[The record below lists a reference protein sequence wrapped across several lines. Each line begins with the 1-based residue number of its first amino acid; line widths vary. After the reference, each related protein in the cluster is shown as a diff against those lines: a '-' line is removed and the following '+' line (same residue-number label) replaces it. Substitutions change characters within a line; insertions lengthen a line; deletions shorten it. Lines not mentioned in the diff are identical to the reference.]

1 MSVNSRREQAR
12 RHGTEGKRSLEEGFP
27 GDSVVKKSVCQ
38 CKGHGFD
45 PWAGKTPRATEQL
58 SLCTKTI
65 ELVF

>member
-1 MSVNSRREQAR
+1 MGWKE
-12 RHGTEGKRSLEEGFP
+12 KKSLEEGFP

-45 PWAGKTPRATEQL
+45 PWAGKTPHATEQL